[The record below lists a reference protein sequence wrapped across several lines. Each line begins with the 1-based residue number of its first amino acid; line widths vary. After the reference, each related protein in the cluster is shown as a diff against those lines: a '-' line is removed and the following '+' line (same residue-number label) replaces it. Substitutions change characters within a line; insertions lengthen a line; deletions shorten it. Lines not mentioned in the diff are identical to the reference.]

1 MLSPRRTMLENE
13 MFWCKMMNRLTLWL
27 GMFLLFLIASA
38 SAQNNHTAETVA
50 LINRAEAAFSKLS
63 SLRAKFIQVSSDGS
77 VSEGH
82 IYLRRPY
89 QLRLDYTNPNSLS
102 IVTSKRVIY
111 INDRI
116 GKQIDVY
123 PISETPFAPMLKEKV
138 QFTSPDFTTGAAL
151 ESGIISIEMSRDTG
165 DGAGVLTLEFTS
177 DTGRLLRWIITDAI
191 GVTTTVSLQ
200 NPVYDSRLENKLFSV
215 PSYEKENGN

>member
-1 MLSPRRTMLENE
+1 
-13 MFWCKMMNRLTLWL
+13 MFWCKMMNRL
-27 GMFLLFLIASA
+27 FLFLAIWLVFLNVPV

-50 LINRAEAAFSKLS
+50 LISRAEAAFSKLS
-63 SLRAKFIQVSSDGS
+63 SLKAKFIQVSSDGS
-77 VSEGH
+77 VTEGD

-89 QLRLDYTNPNSLS
+89 QLRLDYTNPDSLS

-111 INDRI
+111 INDKI
-116 GKQIDVY
+116 GKRVDVY
-123 PISETPFAPMLKEKV
+123 PISETPFAPMLREKV

-151 ESGIISIEMSRDTG
+151 ESGIISIEMRRDTG

-215 PSYEKENGN
+215 PSYEKENSN